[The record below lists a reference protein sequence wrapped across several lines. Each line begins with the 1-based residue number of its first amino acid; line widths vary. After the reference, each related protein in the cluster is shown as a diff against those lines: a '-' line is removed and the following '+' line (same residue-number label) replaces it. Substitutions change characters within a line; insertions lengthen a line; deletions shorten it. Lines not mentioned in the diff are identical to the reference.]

1 MLNDMKQTIK
11 KNNVAHIPQAKYLRQ
26 TKNGWLWSKSIRQHI
41 QYKLNIIASHNFQ
54 L

>member
-26 TKNGWLWSKSIRQHI
+26 TKTVDCGQK
-41 QYKLNIIASHNFQ
+41 ASASTFNTN
-54 L
+54 